1 MIGPDR
7 EHPAPPVGEEIH
19 IPEPSAIPILTAVGV
34 TLIVVGT
41 TISFI
46 VLVVGVLLVLGTTA
60 RWIADVRRDV
70 DALPPDH
77 AAPH

>member
-19 IPEPSAIPILTAVGV
+19 LPEPSVIPVITAVGL

-46 VLVVGVLLVLGTTA
+46 ALVVGVVIVVLTVA
-60 RWIADVRRDV
+60 RWIADVRRDI